1 MVLSCEHVWREISNY
16 LEGEVDPALRAAIEE
31 HVRGCRHCKAVL
43 DGSRN
48 VIALYGDDRLL
59 EMPLGFSQRLQQKL
73 EAVRA
78 PRRGGSL
85 GWLVAVAAA
94 ALLAGTFAI
103 GRSSASQP
111 HLRSEHAQ
119 PGKGVPASMMV
130 LVAPQGKTFHVAG
143 CPFIHGKAGIRE
155 ISSAEALREGYVPC
169 VRCMRKYL
177 NTTAIVL
184 PVVDS
189 DRASAVIP

>member
-1 MVLSCEHVWREISNY
+1 MAFSCEHVWREVSNY

-31 HVRGCRHCKAVL
+31 HIRGCRHCKAVL

-48 VIALYGDDRLL
+48 VIALYGDDRVL
-59 EMPLGFSQRLQQKL
+59 EVPVGFSRRLQQRL
-73 EAVRA
+73 EASVA
-78 PRRGGSL
+78 PRRGGSM

-111 HLRSEHAQ
+111 ELRSEHAQ
-119 PGKGVPASMMV
+119 PGKGIPATLMV
-130 LVAPQGKTFHVAG
+130 LVAADGKTFHVAG
-143 CPFIHGKAGIRE
+143 CPFIHDKASVRE
-155 ISSAEALREGYVPC
+155 ISSAEALKEGYVPC

-177 NTTAIVL
+177 NTSATAL
-184 PVVDS
+184 PADE
-189 DRASAVIP
+189 DEDARAMVP